1 MITVLY
7 AGNENEYEN
16 KRLLEEAKNF
26 DNLEIKNAL
35 KLTYPPKLEDFK
47 DTKVFY
53 FYRSIGK
60 AGIANIEMLIDFLE
74 VHGVR
79 IVNKIFKN
87 YRLMRKT
94 MFYYYL
100 IKNKIRTPKIM
111 KIYDEN
117 QIEELL
123 SLEFPMLAKFDFIH
137 RGLGVYLIENKE
149 QLEKFVKNNK
159 RKLKYIVFQEF
170 IPYEKDIRIITVGK
184 PIGGME
190 RINPNSFKAN
200 IAQGGYGVEYKLD
213 NEILDISK
221 KLSKIFDMEIF
232 AFDVLIK
239 NNFKYIVDLHVIF
252 RFEGFEKYT
261 KKNIAKAILEYL
273 NDIHSNC

>member
-35 KLTYPPKLEDFK
+35 KLTYPPKLKDFK

-117 QIEELL
+117 QI
-123 SLEFPMLAKFDFIH
+123 
-137 RGLGVYLIENKE
+137 
-149 QLEKFVKNNK
+149 
-159 RKLKYIVFQEF
+159 
-170 IPYEKDIRIITVGK
+170 
-184 PIGGME
+184 
-190 RINPNSFKAN
+190 
-200 IAQGGYGVEYKLD
+200 
-213 NEILDISK
+213 
-221 KLSKIFDMEIF
+221 
-232 AFDVLIK
+232 
-239 NNFKYIVDLHVIF
+239 
-252 RFEGFEKYT
+252 
-261 KKNIAKAILEYL
+261 
-273 NDIHSNC
+273 